1 MSTPSELELGGK
13 VPNVVSVSSL
23 SSLTTES
30 VLQKPRQHSLWRIW
44 FGSCWLLGPGGPI
57 SKGQGGASASCQSC
71 YPTCCSCSGM
81 VQSGIITARSKTGRL
96 QISSTGET
104 RGAVESCLSHL
115 SLDLSPTWL
124 KFFFFFFFF
133 FKGKGI
139 THDEAY
145 EHELCGAFVLLL
157 SISQETDSRWRGSWR
172 MRCNKRPVAVH
183 GWLTPGSPPDQLHVL
198 MSQSWHRNTLGYL
211 VHEIVA
217 ANFRVSCNFKTLLS
231 FVDSGGLCGENQR
244 LLW

>member
-1 MSTPSELELGGK
+1 MLAFRPRRTNKQRAGWSLSELPIML
-13 VPNVVSVSSL
+13 PNL
-23 SSLTTES
+23 LF
-30 VLQKPRQHSLWRIW
+30 LQRDGAIWHHHSEKQNRQVTDQLNGWNQRRRWIM
-44 FGSCWLLGPGGPI
+44 P
-57 SKGQGGASASCQSC
+57 QS
-71 YPTCCSCSGM
+71 P
-81 VQSGIITARSKTGRL
+81 V
-96 QISSTGET
+96 T
-104 RGAVESCLSHL
+104 RFKSYVAQVF
-115 SLDLSPTWL
+115 
-124 KFFFFFFFF
+124 FFFFFFFF

-145 EHELCGAFVLLL
+145 ERELCGAFVLLL

-198 MSQSWHRNTLGYL
+198 MNQSWHRNTLGYL